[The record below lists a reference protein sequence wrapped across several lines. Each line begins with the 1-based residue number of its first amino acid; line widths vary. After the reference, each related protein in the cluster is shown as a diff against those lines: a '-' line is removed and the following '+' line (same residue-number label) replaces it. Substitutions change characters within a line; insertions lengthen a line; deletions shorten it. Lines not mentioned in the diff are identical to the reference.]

1 MIKTLLTVLPLDL
14 AATLSPGILALTLFL
29 LGSKKNGTPRILALL
44 GGAIFTA
51 TIIAVAGL
59 FLGSL
64 NPSQAKPGVISELV
78 DIVLGILLIL
88 FGIKVFFGKENRIKL
103 NNDENKIGII
113 KWFAIGF
120 VINITNLDAVL
131 LSFTAAHEVGR
142 SSLVVFDKLFIVIF
156 NMFFFILPITLPL
169 TFSLLFPR
177 IAHKILTKLNGYVS
191 KYSKYI
197 VSLLFIVFGIYL
209 LSRVIKIF

>member
-1 MIKTLLTVLPLDL
+1 MFKTLLTVLPLDL

-29 LGSKKNGTPRILALL
+29 LGSKKNGIPRILALL

-51 TIIAVAGL
+51 TIIAVAGF

-64 NPSQAKPGVISELV
+64 NPSQAKPGIISELV
-78 DIVLGILLIL
+78 DIVLGIILIL

-103 NNDENKIGII
+103 NNDGNKIRII
-113 KWFAIGF
+113 KWFAIG
-120 VINITNLDAVL
+120 VVVNITNFDAVL
-131 LSFTAAHEVGR
+131 LSFAAAHEVGR
-142 SSLVVFDKLFIVIF
+142 SSLAVFDKLFIVIF
-156 NMFFFILPITLPL
+156 NMLFFILPITLPL
-169 TFSLLFPR
+169 TLTLLFPR
-177 IAHKILTKLNGYVS
+177 IADKILTKLNGYVI